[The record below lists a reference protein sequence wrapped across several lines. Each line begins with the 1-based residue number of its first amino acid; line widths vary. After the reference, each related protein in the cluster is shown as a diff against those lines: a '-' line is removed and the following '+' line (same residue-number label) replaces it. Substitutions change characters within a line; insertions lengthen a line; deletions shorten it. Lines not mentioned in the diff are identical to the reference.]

1 MNTITAKT
9 YAPVVLRIGIALVF
23 MWFGYHQ
30 LVNQAMW
37 ISLIPHWAI
46 AITGMSAGTLVIAN
60 GVFEVLMSLLLI
72 FGYRLR
78 TVGILLSLH
87 LLMII
92 CDIGLSAI
100 GVRDA
105 GLLFATI
112 AIALYGADAHSV
124 DRH

>member
-1 MNTITAKT
+1 MNTVKAKA
-9 YAPVVLRIGIALVF
+9 YAPIVLRVGIAVVF

-30 LVNQAMW
+30 LINQTMW
-37 ISLIPHWAI
+37 ISLIPHWMI
-46 AITGMSAGTLVIAN
+46 SLTGMSARTIVIAN

-92 CDIGLSAI
+92 CDVGLSAI
-100 GVRDA
+100 GMRDV
-105 GLLFATI
+105 GLMFATI
-112 AIALYGADAHSV
+112 SIALYGADAHSV